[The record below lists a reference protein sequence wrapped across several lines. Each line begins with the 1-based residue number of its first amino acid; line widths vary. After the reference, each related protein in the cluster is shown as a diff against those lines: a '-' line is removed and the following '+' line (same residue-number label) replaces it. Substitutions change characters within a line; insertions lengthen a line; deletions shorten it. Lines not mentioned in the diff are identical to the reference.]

1 MAGRR
6 GGGFVLKTIDKA
18 LDVLEAFTSDRPEWG
33 VTELGHHLGWDKS
46 VAQRV
51 LATLE
56 ARGYVARSARTRRY
70 RLGLSVLGLADVVTR
85 TLDIREA
92 SREGMVDLV
101 GETGESALL
110 TVVAGDETV
119 CVDALDGPRAIKYS
133 TRVGMRIPPH
143 VGAGSKVLFAF
154 RPAEEIEAMLYDRE
168 LEAFTDGTIVDKGEL
183 LEEYARIRE
192 RGVAVSLGEMDS
204 EVGAIGFPLR
214 NRRGDVVAAVTVVGP
229 RERIVREQ
237 GWLERTLRTVG
248 GRISAGLAAGG
259 E

>member
-1 MAGRR
+1 M
-6 GGGFVLKTIDKA
+6 KTIDKA

-70 RLGLSVLGLADVVTR
+70 RLGLSVLGLADVVNR
-85 TLDIREA
+85 TLDVREVA
-92 SREGMVDLV
+92 REGMVDLV
-101 GETGESALL
+101 GKTGESAIL
-110 TVVAGDETV
+110 TVVAGDEAV
-119 CVDALDGPRAIKYS
+119 CVDALEGPRAIKYS

-143 VGAGSKVLFAF
+143 LGAGSKVLFAF
-154 RPAEEIEAMLYDRE
+154 RPVEEIERMLSGRK

-183 LEEYARIRE
+183 RREYARIRE
-192 RGVAVSLGEMDS
+192 RGVAVSLGEMDP

-214 NRRGDVVAAVTVVGP
+214 NRRGSVVAAVTVVGP
-229 RERIVREQ
+229 RERIVGEQ
-237 GWLERTLRTVG
+237 EKLERTLRAVG